1 MREVVEGG
9 TSTTG
14 RKIGGGRPRHREE
27 GSRFL
32 TPEVRYWGAQVEGG
46 KMRTLSRPVCTA
58 KLKKAPLLCESS
70 ASPVGPGVDTEM
82 RLPSISRGSLKPW
95 AWMTW
100 PQQEKSEEED
110 TALGIM
116 EGSVRGG

>member
-46 KMRTLSRPVCTA
+46 KM
-58 KLKKAPLLCESS
+58 K
-70 ASPVGPGVDTEM
+70 
-82 RLPSISRGSLKPW
+82 ISEHH
-95 AWMTW
+95 TD
-100 PQQEKSEEED
+100 QEKLFAGSSELTTEECV
-110 TALGIM
+110 ASIGVISH
-116 EGSVRGG
+116 G